1 MSWLLIIGLK
11 NAILVAPLALLAFGI
26 GRYSKRPALAHVL
39 WLVVLVK
46 LLTPPLIDVPVGF
59 NLESLVAAPAASPAT
74 APAQPLDQVA
84 PVPPASPEIAPVPAA
99 KSTPVARTMAPSHS
113 TSRRTAAVSS
123 PASAQPA
130 GGMTAQLAGRLL
142 RSPAVWIGLT
152 GAAWVIGSVVVAS
165 LLALRAWRFHR
176 FVRLAARG
184 DDRLAGRVAEL
195 AAIVGLGRGPR
206 VVVVEGVVSPMLWG
220 VGRGTR
226 LIFPAQLAARLD
238 EAEVDSLLL
247 HELAHF
253 ARGDHWVRLL
263 ELAAHVLYWW
273 HPVVWFARREIE
285 ASEEQCCDAWVVEH
299 QHGSRRSYAEALL
312 TTIDFLC
319 EPQEALPPA
328 ACGLGEVPL
337 LRTRLT
343 QIMKGQ
349 LAAGLSRGVR
359 ALVLCAGVVISP
371 LQPAVW
377 ATSSSKPA
385 QIERILPN
393 RQTTTKSI
401 TPVAAGASSSA
412 EFNSSDSAP
421 EATESTPEP
430 APAAATPAIPPAS
443 PLRWSALSP
452 NGNYRLEHRR
462 DRTTLVHERVLWN
475 IDLSVYGIKCAAF
488 APDSRSFV
496 TGHEDGTIRWW
507 DSETGGCF
515 NTFGDKSGAV
525 TSVAFGPNKQVAAGW
540 AAGAVSIYDLDLGS
554 ETRLGGLPAVACVR
568 WSPVGERLAVGLGDY
583 RDSAGGVLIWDPQT
597 GVKSDE
603 VSLPQPVGALSW
615 LNDASLLIADW
626 SGQSQVF
633 EAATGGLSP
642 GLKVQKTLVSA
653 ANWSPDCPLVTP
665 WQVQELAQGTA
676 R

>member
-11 NAILVAPLALLAFGI
+11 NAIFVMPLALLAFGI

-46 LLTPPLIDVPVGF
+46 LLTPPLVDVPIVPVGW
-59 NLESLVAAPAASPAT
+59 LDVDSLISSAEPVPAPVAPAMQLAAVRQTGDLDTACEPAPAATVRSEVGSQPVAITCPTDKPAT
-74 APAQPLDQVA
+74 G
-84 PVPPASPEIAPVPAA
+84 ASLP
-99 KSTPVARTMAPSHS
+99 PVAT
-113 TSRRTAAVSS
+113 
-123 PASAQPA
+123 QPA
-130 GGMTAQLAGRLL
+130 MTWL
-142 RSPAVWIGLT
+142 RSPALWIGLA
-152 GAAWVIGSVVVAS
+152 GAGWLIGSLIVAV
-165 LLALRAWRFHR
+165 LLATRAWRFHR
-176 FVRLAARG
+176 FVRLAARV

-195 AAIVGLGRGPR
+195 ARIVGLGRGPR

-238 EAEVDSLLL
+238 GAEIDSLLL

-285 ASEEQCCDAWVVEH
+285 AAEEQCCDAWVVKH

-337 LRTRLT
+337 LRIRLT

-349 LAAGLSRGVR
+349 LAAGMSRGVQ
-359 ALVLCAGVVISP
+359 ALVLSAGVVISP
-371 LQPAVW
+371 LQPASW
-377 ATSSSKPA
+377 ATSSPESA
-385 QIERILPN
+385 QIERILPA
-393 RQTTTKSI
+393 RPATTGNI
-401 TPVAAGASSSA
+401 TPTVATPSSSA
-412 EFNSSDSAP
+412 ESSSSDSAP
-421 EATESTPEP
+421 EVTEVSPEP
-430 APAAATPAIPPAS
+430 SPMAVSPASAPPS

-462 DRTTLVHERVLWN
+462 DRTTLVHERDLRR
-475 IDLSVYGIKCAAF
+475 IDLSAYGIKCAAF

-496 TGHEDGTIRWW
+496 TGQQDGTIRWW
-507 DSETGGCF
+507 DSETGGLF
-515 NTFGDKSGAV
+515 NTFGDKSGPV

-540 AAGAVSIYDLDLGS
+540 AVGAVSIYDLDLGT
-554 ETRLGGLPAVACVR
+554 ENRLNSLPAVACVR
-568 WSPVGERLAVGLGDY
+568 WSPDGQRLAVGLGY
-583 RDSAGGVLIWDPQT
+583 YQDSQGSVLIWDPSS
-597 GVKSDE
+597 SDQPE
-603 VSLPQPVGALSW
+603 EFMLPQPVGALSW
-615 LNDASLLIADW
+615 LSDSSLVIADW
-626 SGQSQVF
+626 SGQALKF
-633 EAATGGLSP
+633 DAATGELTP
-642 GLKVQKTLVSA
+642 GVTVEKTLVSA
-653 ANWSPDCPLVTP
+653 ANWSPDCPLVTS
-665 WQVQELAQGTA
+665 WQRLDLAQGTA

>member
-11 NAILVAPLALLAFGI
+11 NAIFVAPLALLAFGV

-46 LLTPPLIDVPVGF
+46 LLTPPLVDVPIVPVGW
-59 NLESLVAAPAASPAT
+59 LDVDSLISSAESSPAT
-74 APAQPLDQVA
+74 AAPQMQIAMVSQPSDLDAVCE
-84 PVPPASPEIAPVPAA
+84 PT
-99 KSTPVARTMAPSHS
+99 K
-113 TSRRTAAVSS
+113 AVSS
-123 PASAQPA
+123 EPTTKSVSLACPTD
-130 GGMTAQLAGRLL
+130 MPTTATSLPPVVARPTVTWL
-142 RSPAVWIGLT
+142 RSPALWIGLA
-152 GAAWVIGSVVVAS
+152 GAVWLIGSLIVAV
-165 LLALRAWRFHR
+165 LLATRAWRFHR
-176 FVRLAARG
+176 FVRLAARV
-184 DDRLAGRVAEL
+184 DDRLAGRVSEL
-195 AAIVGLGRGPR
+195 ARIVGLGRGPR

-238 EAEVDSLLL
+238 GAEIDSLLL

-285 ASEEQCCDAWVVEH
+285 AAEEQCCDAWVVKH

-337 LRTRLT
+337 LRIRLT

-349 LAAGLSRGVR
+349 LAAGLSRGVQ
-359 ALVLCAGVVISP
+359 AVVLSAGVVISP
-371 LQPAVW
+371 LQPASW
-377 ATSSSKPA
+377 ATSSPEPVR
-385 QIERILPN
+385 IERILPT
-393 RQTTTKSI
+393 QPVSTGII
-401 TPVAAGASSSA
+401 TPVVVTASNSA
-412 EFNSSDSAP
+412 ESSSSDSAP
-421 EATESTPEP
+421 EVTESPSEP
-430 APAAATPAIPPAS
+430 IPIAATPAVQNS

-462 DRTTLVHERVLWN
+462 DRTTLVDDRALRHL
-475 IDLSVYGIKCAAF
+475 DLSAYGIKCAAF

-540 AAGAVSIYDLDLGS
+540 AAGAVSIYDLDLGT
-554 ETRLGGLPAVACVR
+554 ETRLSGLPAVACVR
-568 WSPVGERLAVGLGDY
+568 WSPEGSRLAVGLGDY
-583 RDSAGGVLIWDPQT
+583 RDSQGGVLIWDPN
-597 GVKSDE
+597 SSDRPDE
-603 VSLPQPVGALSW
+603 VSLPRPVGALSW
-615 LNDASLLIADW
+615 LNDASLLVADW
-626 SGQSQVF
+626 SGQTQVF
-633 EAATGGLSP
+633 DAATSELTPS
-642 GLKVQKTLVSA
+642 LKIQKALVSA
-653 ANWSPDCPLVTP
+653 ANWSPDCPLVTS
-665 WQVQELAQGTA
+665 WQILDLAQGSA